1 MRKTLRDLIFILLI
15 PVLCLG
21 IFSQI
26 FILHSPS
33 AYAQSA
39 TFSASPPGG
48 SFGVGEEFSVA
59 ISVHSGGSPINA
71 AEATLNFSH
80 DLLAVTSLSKSG
92 SIFSLWTVEPAFSGG
107 SITFG
112 GGAPSSFSGSS
123 GKLLT
128 VNFKAKK
135 QGEARVIFS
144 GGRILAADG
153 KGTDIFSG
161 SSGASYK
168 ITAAAP
174 PVIPKPKPKVPVIP
188 KPKAPVIPA
197 PEVPEVPI
205 IELPVKPEITP
216 TEEVQ
221 PPVEIG
227 PWKISRFYMPLIFV
241 TLLILGVMGL
251 TLLLRNVRK

>member
-26 FILHSPS
+26 FIFHSPS
-33 AYAQSA
+33 AHAQSA
-39 TFSASPPGG
+39 TFSISPPGG
-48 SFGVGEEFSVA
+48 SFSVGEEFSVA
-59 ISVHSGGSPINA
+59 ISVHSDGSPINA
-71 AEATLNFSH
+71 AEATLNFSN
-80 DLLAVTSLSKSG
+80 DLLTITSLSESG
-92 SIFSLWTVEPAFSGG
+92 SIFEFWTPGQPAFLDG

-188 KPKAPVIPA
+188 A

>member
-1 MRKTLRDLIFILLI
+1 MKKTFRDLIFILLTPI
-15 PVLCLG
+15 LCLG

-39 TFSASPPGG
+39 TFSVSPPEG
-48 SFGVGEEFSVA
+48 SFRVGQKFSVA

-71 AEATLNFSH
+71 AEATLNFPQ
-80 DLLAVTSLSKSG
+80 DLLTVTSLSKSG
-92 SIFSLWTVEPAFSGG
+92 SIFSLWTVEPTSSSGGIITFAGGTPSPFSG
-107 SITFG
+107 
-112 GGAPSSFSGSS
+112 PSGT
-123 GKLLT
+123 LLT

-161 SSGASYK
+161 SSDGSYK
-168 ITAAAP
+168 ITP
-174 PVIPKPKPKVPVIP
+174 PPVIP

>member
-1 MRKTLRDLIFILLI
+1 M
-15 PVLCLG
+15 
-21 IFSQI
+21 
-26 FILHSPS
+26 
-33 AYAQSA
+33 
-39 TFSASPPGG
+39 
-48 SFGVGEEFSVA
+48 A

-161 SSGASYK
+161 SSDASYK

-174 PVIPKPKPKVPVIP
+174 PVIP

>member
-174 PVIPKPKPKVPVIP
+174 PVIPKPK
-188 KPKAPVIPA
+188 APVIPA

>member
-1 MRKTLRDLIFILLI
+1 M
-15 PVLCLG
+15 
-21 IFSQI
+21 
-26 FILHSPS
+26 
-33 AYAQSA
+33 
-39 TFSASPPGG
+39 
-48 SFGVGEEFSVA
+48 
-59 ISVHSGGSPINA
+59 
-71 AEATLNFSH
+71 
-80 DLLAVTSLSKSG
+80 
-92 SIFSLWTVEPAFSGG
+92 
-107 SITFG
+107 
-112 GGAPSSFSGSS
+112 
-123 GKLLT
+123 T

-135 QGEARVIFS
+135 QGEARVIFY

-161 SSGASYK
+161 SSDASYK